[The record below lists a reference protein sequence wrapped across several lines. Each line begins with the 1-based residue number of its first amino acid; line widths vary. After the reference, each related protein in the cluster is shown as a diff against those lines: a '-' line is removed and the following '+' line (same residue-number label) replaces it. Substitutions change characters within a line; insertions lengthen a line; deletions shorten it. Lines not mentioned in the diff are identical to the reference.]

1 MTDVGKT
8 LNSMLG
14 PEKPS
19 PAPHPEP
26 LNLHLPGLDESYIS
40 QLMQLQREGASLR
53 NPILVVL
60 AQVLNNQLEL
70 RADLQDVKKQLKSQS
85 TRISSI
91 PQKIYSNG
99 KTPNKKTIRR
109 KKR

>member
-8 LNSMLG
+8 LNSILG

-19 PAPHPEP
+19 PSPNPEP
-26 LNLHLPGLDESYIS
+26 LNLHLPGLDESYIA

-53 NPILVVL
+53 SPILVVL

-70 RADLQDVKKQLKSQS
+70 RADLQDMKKQLKNQS
-85 TRISSI
+85 TRIASI
-91 PQKIYSNG
+91 QKIHPNG
-99 KTPNKKTIRR
+99 KTPNKKKSRR